1 MKKLFWSIFGSFL
14 RPFEYNRR
22 CWANARYYERQA
34 AWKRLDHENKE
45 MQRLYKEEFDREL
58 TPHPVY
64 ADDPV
69 NPPFPEVE

>member
-1 MKKLFWSIFGSFL
+1 
-14 RPFEYNRR
+14 
-22 CWANARYYERQA
+22 
-34 AWKRLDHENKE
+34 